1 MYCKYAEF
9 ACTLQTNLSM
19 NNKQCHDV
27 QKKCNMVLTNLDMKN
42 IQVFAK
48 KMFMISK
55 KDMINKTLQN
65 IGQMQ

>member
-1 MYCKYAEF
+1 
-9 ACTLQTNLSM
+9 M

-27 QKKCNMVLTNLDMKN
+27 QKNATSYCEFRYEEYTQVLAKNML
-42 IQVFAK
+42 
-48 KMFMISK
+48 MISK

>member
-1 MYCKYAEF
+1 M
-9 ACTLQTNLSM
+9 QHRVVS
-19 NNKQCHDV
+19 
-27 QKKCNMVLTNLDMKN
+27 LDMKN

-48 KMFMISK
+48 NMLMISK

>member
-1 MYCKYAEF
+1 
-9 ACTLQTNLSM
+9 M

-27 QKKCNMVLTNLDMKN
+27 QKKCNMVLNNLDMKN

-48 KMFMISK
+48 KMLMISK